1 MIGSV
6 TGDTARAVGPA
17 ARNVDVRE
25 AAERKVRETLN
36 QAYGTVFYG
45 TLLKQL
51 RASSLKGEYMHG
63 GRGEDVFQAQLD
75 QVLVERI
82 SDARGFDLG
91 EARIRELV
99 DQQMRVDRSKQG
111 SQQIRSANA

>member
-6 TGDTARAVGPA
+6 TGETAHAVGPA
-17 ARNVDVRE
+17 ARTVDARE
-25 AAERKVRETLN
+25 AAERKVRETLD

-63 GRGEDVFQAQLD
+63 GRGEEVFQAQLD

-99 DQQMRVDRSKQG
+99 DQQMRVDKIKERFHQT
-111 SQQIRSANA
+111 RSAHA